1 MKSLVSPSRTRISGY
16 PIQLTVDTLDN
27 RISPIYSVHAHVSE
41 VVYPGRTMAPG
52 YPIQVTVDIWI
63 SGYRRHTIPHGAG
76 VSQNCSSPVV
86 YPCPMT
92 YLVRSA
98 YLPYRDIQISRIST
112 VNSMGIHQRSMV
124 ESRFDDQ
131 SDIINH
137 HIMHL
142 QFRCNIS
149 RRQLLIIG
157 SALGDGRESS

>member
-41 VVYPGRTMAPG
+41 VVYPGRTVAPG

-92 YLVRSA
+92 HLVRSA
-98 YLPYRDIQISRIST
+98 YLPYRVIQISRIST
-112 VNSMGIHQRSMV
+112 VNNMGIHQGSMRYPV
-124 ESRFDDQ
+124 GIDQ
-131 SDIINH
+131 QAAAI
-137 HIMHL
+137 
-142 QFRCNIS
+142 
-149 RRQLLIIG
+149 LLPHG
-157 SALGDGRESS
+157 SGRTKC